1 MGREQGPEALEPFV
15 AWARGQLRAQLAELK
30 QEIEGLLGPFAEA
43 VALAQTVSGV
53 TQTPRLPL
61 L

>member
-1 MGREQGPEALEPFV
+1 V